1 MNQTAFI
8 MQKFELYDHEHYNN
22 SNSSYLVYVVETVSF
37 SFFKLLLLLYI
48 YIYFIYL
55 VVSWILYK
63 SRVKK
68 DRIISEITAHSFCK
82 QRNP

>member
-22 SNSSYLVYVVETVSF
+22 SNSYLVYVVETVSF

-48 YIYFIYL
+48 YIFY
-55 VVSWILYK
+55 ILSSELDIYK

-68 DRIISEITAHSFCK
+68 DRIISEITAHSFWK

>member
-48 YIYFIYL
+48 YIFY
-55 VVSWILYK
+55 ILSSELDIYK